1 MIKQIQKLPVYI
13 VAIILLLFT
22 GIPFFF
28 MVNTSLKSQFEFLQS
43 PWSIPTSLYL
53 DNFISIFQS
62 SFATYF
68 VNSIIISL
76 TSVILVVIF
85 ASLVSYPLAR
95 IKFKLSQPVYLLFLV
110 GMMIPVHSTL
120 IPIFV
125 LTQKIGLYN
134 NLWGLL
140 GPYIAFALP
149 VSIVIFVQF
158 MKEIPNELVEA
169 ARIDGAGHFG
179 IFWRVLF
186 PLLTPAVST
195 VFIYNFI
202 HTWNEFIFALVLVQS
217 DKSMT
222 LPLGLREFYGEFSV
236 DIPAMMAALT
246 LASLPL
252 LLVYFV
258 AQRRV
263 VEGLAAG
270 SVKG

>member
-1 MIKQIQKLPVYI
+1 MIKQIKKIPVYML
-13 VAIILLLFT
+13 AIILLLFT

-28 MVNTSLKSQFEFLQS
+28 MVNTSLKGQADFLQS
-43 PWSIPTSLYL
+43 PWSLPNSLFL
-53 DNFISIFQS
+53 DNFSALFQS

-68 VNSIIISL
+68 MNSIIISL
-76 TSVILVVIF
+76 TAVVLVVIF

-95 IKFKLSQPVYLLFLV
+95 IKFRLSKPVYLLFLV
-110 GMMIPVHSTL
+110 GMMIPVHTTL

-125 LTQKIGLYN
+125 LTQNIGLYN

-158 MKEIPNELVEA
+158 MKEIPNELIEA
-169 ARIDGAGHFG
+169 AKIDGAGHFG
-179 IFWRVLF
+179 VFWRVLF
-186 PLLTPAVST
+186 PLLTPAIST

-217 DKSMT
+217 DSEMT

-236 DIPAMMAALT
+236 NIPAMMAALT

-252 LLVYFV
+252 LLVYFF
-258 AQRRV
+258 AQRRI

>member
-1 MIKQIQKLPVYI
+1 MIKQIKKIPVYI
-13 VAIILLLFT
+13 IAIMLLLFT

-28 MVNTSLKSQFEFLQS
+28 MVNTSLKNQFDFLQS
-43 PWSIPTSLYL
+43 PWSIPKSLYL
-53 DNFISIFQS
+53 DNFINIFQS

-68 VNSIIISL
+68 VNSIIISV
-76 TSVILVVIF
+76 TSVTLVVIF

-179 IFWRVLF
+179 IFWRVMF

-195 VFIYNFI
+195 VYIYNFI

-270 SVKG
+270 SIKG